1 MAVLKCS
8 VGRSFKIQTGMP
20 SIFIIPTS
28 HGWNFVRSAAP
39 VSVPARKGSD
49 SEAGGR
55 EAAAG
60 KPDQN
65 GSWTV
70 RKLQTLE
77 EAVPLLSASDEF
89 VLGLPVSAVI
99 AQRFRLPSVDPAEFP
114 EMIRL
119 QIEKLLPFPAD
130 EVTSDF
136 ELITQNETE
145 SVVSAVAIRNE
156 QLAEMASPLLNRGY
170 IPQQVTVYAAQRA
183 STYAPKGNALLI
195 YPEGE
200 MLVYAMTENGKLS
213 LARTIE
219 RNGDH
224 LQLELPQLRLSA
236 ELQGIDASY
245 PNVLLDETCYEL
257 RETLEGI
264 LTSPTEI
271 VGIELPPAAVK
282 LNLLPES
289 WRRRRLQL
297 MRQVEWRK
305 RLVWIG
311 GAYVA
316 ILVLLF
322 AYLGFLRFQLGR
334 LDRRIARDT
343 PGTEFVRATE
353 AKWKA
358 LAPALDPHY
367 YPVEILQH
375 LFESLPSADVR
386 ITSYNQSARQISVDG
401 EANTA
406 ALAYE
411 FIDKTKKNPELRT
424 FQFDMAAPRI
434 LPNNHAQF
442 RLEGKPK

>member
-1 MAVLKCS
+1 
-8 VGRSFKIQTGMP
+8 MP

-28 HGWNFVRSAAP
+28 HGWNFVRSA
-39 VSVPARKGSD
+39 
-49 SEAGGR
+49 E
-55 EAAAG
+55 
-60 KPDQN
+60 QN

-77 EAVPLLSASDEF
+77 EAVPLLSADDEF

-99 AQRFRLPSVDPAEFP
+99 AQRFRLPSVDQAEFP

-119 QIEKLLPFPAD
+119 QIEKLLPFPA
-130 EVTSDF
+130 EELTSDF
-136 ELITQNETE
+136 ELIGQSENE
-145 SVVSAVAIRNE
+145 SVVSAVAISNE
-156 QLAEMASPLLNRGY
+156 RLAEVASPLLDRGY
-170 IPQQVTVYAAQRA
+170 IPRQVTVYAAQRA

-213 LARTIE
+213 LARAIE
-219 RNGDH
+219 RNGDQ

-236 ELQGIDASY
+236 ELQGIDASF

-257 RETLEGI
+257 RDTVQGI
-264 LTSPTEI
+264 LASPTEI
-271 VGIELPPAAVK
+271 VGIELPPAPVK

-289 WRRRRLQL
+289 WRRRRSQL
-297 MRQVEWRK
+297 MRQLEWRK

-316 ILVLLF
+316 VIVLLF
-322 AYLGFLRFQLGR
+322 AYLGLLRFQLGR
-334 LDRRIARDT
+334 FDRRIAHDAPET
-343 PGTEFVRATE
+343 DFVRATE

-358 LAPALDPHY
+358 LAPAIDPHY
-367 YPVEILQH
+367 YPVEILEH
-375 LFESLPSADVR
+375 LFESLPSADVH
-386 ITSYNQSARQISVDG
+386 ITAYNQSARQISVDG
-401 EANTA
+401 EAKTA
-406 ALAYE
+406 ALAYD
-411 FIDKTKKNPELRT
+411 FIEKIKKNSELRV

>member
-1 MAVLKCS
+1 
-8 VGRSFKIQTGMP
+8 MP

-28 HGWNFVRSAAP
+28 HGWNFVRSA
-39 VSVPARKGSD
+39 
-49 SEAGGR
+49 E
-55 EAAAG
+55 
-60 KPDQN
+60 QN
-65 GSWTV
+65 GSWSV

-77 EAVPLLSASDEF
+77 EAVPLLSADDEF
-89 VLGLPVSAVI
+89 VLGLPVSAVM

-114 EMIRL
+114 DMIRL
-119 QIEKLLPFPAD
+119 QIEKSLPFPAE

-136 ELITQNETE
+136 ELIEQSENE
-145 SVVSAVAIRNE
+145 SVVSAIAISNDR
-156 QLAEMASPLLNRGY
+156 LAEVASPLLDRGY
-170 IPQQVTVYAAQRA
+170 IPRQVTVYAAQRA

-213 LARTIE
+213 LARAIE
-219 RNGDH
+219 RNGD
-224 LQLELPQLRLSA
+224 QLEIELPQLRLSA
-236 ELQGIDASY
+236 ELQGIDASS

-257 RETLEGI
+257 RDAVQGI
-264 LTSPTEI
+264 LASPTEI
-271 VGIELPPAAVK
+271 VGIELPPAQVK

-297 MRQVEWRK
+297 ARQVEWRK
-305 RLVWIG
+305 RLLWIG
-311 GAYVA
+311 GAYVGV
-316 ILVLLF
+316 IVLLF
-322 AYLGFLRFQLGR
+322 AYLGLVRFQVGR
-334 LDRRIARDT
+334 SNRRITQDA
-343 PGTEFVRATE
+343 PETEFVRATE

-358 LAPALDPHY
+358 LAPAIDLHY

-386 ITSYNQSARQISVDG
+386 ITVYNQSARQISVDG

-411 FIDKTKKNPELRT
+411 FIDKIKKNPDLRT

>member
-1 MAVLKCS
+1 
-8 VGRSFKIQTGMP
+8 MP

-28 HGWNFVRSAAP
+28 HGWNFVRSSA
-39 VSVPARKGSD
+39 
-49 SEAGGR
+49 
-55 EAAAG
+55 
-60 KPDQN
+60 QN
-65 GSWTV
+65 GSWSV

-77 EAVPLLSASDEF
+77 EAVPLLSADDEF
-89 VLGLPVSAVI
+89 VLGLPVSSVM

-114 EMIRL
+114 DMIRL
-119 QIEKLLPFPAD
+119 QIEKSLPFPPD

-136 ELITQNETE
+136 ELIEQSENE
-145 SVVSAVAIRNE
+145 SVVSTIAISNDR
-156 QLAEMASPLLNRGY
+156 LAELASPLLDRGY
-170 IPQQVTVYAAQRA
+170 IPRQVTVYAAQRA

-213 LARTIE
+213 LARAIE
-219 RNGDH
+219 RNGD
-224 LQLELPQLRLSA
+224 QLEIELPQLRLSA
-236 ELQGIDASY
+236 ELQGIDASS

-257 RETLEGI
+257 REAVQGI
-264 LTSPTEI
+264 LASPTEI
-271 VGIELPPAAVK
+271 VGIELPPAPVK

-297 MRQVEWRK
+297 VRQVEWRK
-305 RLVWIG
+305 RIAWIG
-311 GAYVA
+311 GAYVGA
-316 ILVLLF
+316 IVLLF
-322 AYLGFLRFQLGR
+322 AYLGLVRFQVGR
-334 LDRRIARDT
+334 FDRRIAHDA
-343 PGTEFVRATE
+343 PETEFVRATE
-353 AKWKA
+353 ARWQA
-358 LAPALDPHY
+358 LAPAIDLHY
-367 YPVEILQH
+367 SPVEILQH

-386 ITSYNQSARQISVDG
+386 ITTYNQSARQISVDG

-411 FIDKTKKNPELRT
+411 FIDKIKKNPDLRT

>member
-1 MAVLKCS
+1 
-8 VGRSFKIQTGMP
+8 MP

-28 HGWNFVRSAAP
+28 NGWNLVRSAAP
-39 VSVPARKGSD
+39 PTSPDRKGSRNNGGEG
-49 SEAGGR
+49 EAP
-55 EAAAG
+55 AA
-60 KPDQN
+60 KTDHN

-77 EAVPLLSASDEF
+77 EAVPLLSASDDF

-136 ELITQNETE
+136 ELIEQNESE
-145 SVVSAVAIRNE
+145 SVVSAIAIRNE
-156 QLAEMASPLLNRGY
+156 QLAEMASPLLDRGY
-170 IPQQVTVYAAQRA
+170 IPRQITVYAAQRA

-213 LARTIE
+213 LARSIE

-236 ELQGIDASY
+236 ELQGIDLSY
-245 PNVLLDETCYEL
+245 PHVFLDETCYEL
-257 RETLEGI
+257 RETVEGI

-271 VGIELPPAAVK
+271 VGIELPPASVK

-297 MRQVEWRK
+297 TRQLEWRK
-305 RLVWIG
+305 RLLWIG
-311 GAYVA
+311 GAYLG
-316 ILVLLF
+316 IIVLLF
-322 AYLGFLRFQLGR
+322 AYLGLLRFQLGR

-353 AKWKA
+353 TKWKA
-358 LAPALDPHY
+358 LAPAIDAHY

-411 FIDKTKKNPELRT
+411 FIDKIKKNPELRT